1 MPEILLAIDTSTPA
15 GSVAV
20 TCGEQVLGELS
31 LKGEGTHTDYLL
43 PSIKCLLKALS
54 LAIADLDALAVVL
67 GPGSFTGLRVGM
79 ATAKGLALAAGIP
92 VIGVSS
98 LQTLA
103 CQVPFPRYPVCA
115 LLDARKKEVYAGL
128 FQWDAGKPVAL
139 GAEVV
144 VPPERLLEQLDGDT
158 LFVGNGASAYR
169 TMIVRHLGARA
180 HFAPLVLES
189 PRAACAATLALE
201 SFRSGETVPL
211 ANLVPYY
218 IRASEAEILWHKR
231 QGSGT
236 IRG

>member
-1 MPEILLAIDTSTPA
+1 MSEIMLALDTSTPA

-20 TCGEQVLGELS
+20 TCGEQLLGALL
-31 LKGEGTHTDYLL
+31 LKGKGTHTDYLL
-43 PSIKCLLKALS
+43 LSIKYLLKALS
-54 LAIADLDALAVVL
+54 LGIDDLDALAVVL

-98 LQTLA
+98 LRTLA

-128 FQWDAGKPVAL
+128 FQWDAGTPVAL
-139 GAEVV
+139 GAEAV
-144 VPPERLLEQLDGDT
+144 VPPERLLERLEGDT
-158 LFVGNGASAYR
+158 LFIGNGAFVYR
-169 TMIVRHLGARA
+169 TMIVRHLGERA
-180 HFAPLVLES
+180 HFAPLILES
-189 PRAACAATLALE
+189 PRAACVAALALE
-201 SFRSGETVPL
+201 SFRSGEAVHP
-211 ANLVPYY
+211 ANLVPRY

-231 QGSGT
+231 QGNGV